1 MLPVGPEPLI
11 AERVSNQQSNR
22 TRKVTMT
29 RDAAIPLLACVALGF
44 QFTSTLAAESRKAD
58 DKPSP
63 VTGQSERPK
72 SAKQNE
78 PESLSHNADGRTP
91 RHPGYAISQQKRKRT
106 EEPFGW
112 GKTIGGLARPIV
124 PIAMSSG
131 LARDGESGD
140 EVGRFEG
147 LVAATVMRCAPGE

>member
-63 VTGQSERPK
+63 ATGQSERPK

-78 PESLSHNADGRTP
+78 PESPSHNADTP
-91 RHPGYAISQQKRKRT
+91 TKRGNSNTT
-106 EEPFGW
+106 EKERRAKG
-112 GKTIGGLARPIV
+112 AQ
-124 PIAMSSG
+124 
-131 LARDGESGD
+131 
-140 EVGRFEG
+140 
-147 LVAATVMRCAPGE
+147 